1 MINCVKRAII
11 IAAGSGKR
19 MQPVTYDIPKPLIKI
34 RGKRMIG
41 SLIEALHY
49 NGIAEIYV
57 VVGYLKEQFQCLLD
71 EYEGITLIENP
82 YYDSCN
88 NIASLYVAR
97 EYLGECIIMDGDQM
111 IFNPDI
117 LKPNFE
123 RSGYCSAWTDEETSE
138 WLQSVKDGIVKSC
151 SREGG
156 RHGWQL
162 FSVSFWSAEDGLRL
176 RRHLEIEFEER
187 QNKEI
192 YWDDVALF
200 CYPEDYRLGIREIKR
215 EDIVEIDTFDEL
227 VKMDIRYQGY
237 EYHHKNEEGDKQC
250 IDRKRTVNGSN

>member
-1 MINCVKRAII
+1 MINRAKRAII

-34 RGKRMIG
+34 RGRRMID
-41 SLIEALHY
+41 SQIEALHC
-49 NGIAEIYV
+49 NRITEIYV

-82 YYDSCN
+82 YYNTCN

-97 EYLGECIIMDGDQM
+97 KYLEECIIMDGDQ
-111 IFNPDI
+111 IVLNPDI

-123 RSGYCSAWTDEETSE
+123 RSGYCSAWTDEETVE
-138 WLQSVKDGIVKSC
+138 WLQNVQDGIVKSC
-151 SREGG
+151 SRNGG

-176 RRHLEIEFEER
+176 QRHLKIEFEER
-187 QNKEI
+187 HNKDI

-200 CYPEDYRLGIREIKR
+200 CYPKEYSLGIREIKK
-215 EDIVEIDTFDEL
+215 EDIVEIDTFEEL
-227 VKMDIRYQGY
+227 VKMDIHYQGY
-237 EYHHKNEEGDKQC
+237 EYQHKNEVGM
-250 IDRKRTVNGSN
+250 N